1 MRLVNELYRFE
12 RRVFLENKRFS
23 DDDLN
28 IQNIGLDCDS
38 RPILVLC
45 ADNLPNP
52 DIYDYD
58 LILS

>member
-28 IQNIGLDCDS
+28 IQNIGLDRDS

>member
-1 MRLVNELYRFE
+1 MNEHAHI
-12 RRVFLENKRFS
+12 V
-23 DDDLN
+23 
-28 IQNIGLDCDS
+28 GLDRDS